1 MTEISSI
8 NRQPNNL
15 DYATNTQFRFLINK
29 MPKTEFFVK
38 SANIPGIT
46 LTEIIQPTS
55 LSQIKI
61 PGNDLSYEDL
71 TIGFLIDENFDN
83 YIEVQNWMRGLGFPE
98 SNEQFENLLKEG
110 RDKSP
115 QSMGL
120 KSSTD
125 AGKETRATADSP
137 IFSDGTLSILS
148 SKNNPTVEVRFRDL
162 YPKSLSSVDF
172 TQEATDVV
180 YLEGTVTM
188 GYKFYEIVKLP

>member
-1 MTEISSI
+1 MTY
-8 NRQPNNL
+8 NNGWE
-15 DYATNTQFRFLINK
+15 Y
-29 MPKTEFFVK
+29 
-38 SANIPGIT
+38 
-46 LTEIIQPTS
+46 
-55 LSQIKI
+55 
-61 PGNDLSYEDL
+61 
-71 TIGFLIDENFDN
+71 LIDENFNN
-83 YIEVQNWMRGLGFPE
+83 YIEIQNWMRGLGVPE